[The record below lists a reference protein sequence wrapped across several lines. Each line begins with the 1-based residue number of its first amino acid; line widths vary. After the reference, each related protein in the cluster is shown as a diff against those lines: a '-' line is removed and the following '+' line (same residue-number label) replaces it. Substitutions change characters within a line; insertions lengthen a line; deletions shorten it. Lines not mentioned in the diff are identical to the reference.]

1 MLKAFMRNYK
11 QMDVSSTRDTL
22 IISLQHELI
31 SYDKATSNI
40 IRFIIRDKYDINI
53 LNV

>member
-1 MLKAFMRNYK
+1 MRNSN
-11 QMDVSSTRDTL
+11 VSSTRDTL

-40 IRFIIRDKYDINI
+40 IRFIIRDKYDINM